1 MAFLKAVMRHP
12 RVKFAFNSSIMR
24 KNILPII
31 NNMFIQC
38 DESGLFSEYMFCLF
52 DQEYNQKSR
61 EVTGER
67 FGLIRDLEKVWASEK
82 VQNCPIQ
89 LDKSNTLMLE
99 TDEIT
104 VYNCHE
110 NSLIIDRFER
120 RDIWPMAGDE
130 DFRDQAD
137 ILRQIKDDIFEVLDK
152 CKNDVPAFLK
162 EAEFKSEYVRRAK
175 KLEPRGEKP
184 DLDDLTGQ
192 MEKMTV

>member
-38 DESGLFSEYMFCLF
+38 GESGLFSEHMFCLF
-52 DQEYNQKSR
+52 DQDYNQKSQ

-67 FGLIRDLEKVWASEK
+67 YGLIRNLKKVWSSEK
-82 VQNCPIQ
+82 VANSGLK
-89 LDKSNTLMLE
+89 LDKSTTLMLE

-110 NSLIIDRFER
+110 NSVIVDRFER
-120 RDIWPMAGDE
+120 KDVWPMAGDGE
-130 DFRDQAD
+130 FRDQAD
-137 ILRQIKDDIFEVLDK
+137 ILRQIKDDVFEVLDK
-152 CKNDVPAFLK
+152 CTTDVP
-162 EAEFKSEYVRRAK
+162 
-175 KLEPRGEKP
+175 
-184 DLDDLTGQ
+184 
-192 MEKMTV
+192 